1 MGTDSVVVKPG
12 LPRVCDTLLHLDVC
26 KRILAKKKKGKE
38 KRFRRWLPKRLT
50 FHHLVLYRN
59 ATLFV
64 GEKAGPCLYKVHIGN
79 VYTFL
84 ALVFDV
90 ASDDG

>member
-26 KRILAKKKKGKE
+26 KRILAKKKKE
-38 KRFRRWLPKRLT
+38 KKKDFDVGYRSVSPFIISSCIEKQLCSLARRL
-50 FHHLVLYRN
+50 
-59 ATLFV
+59 
-64 GEKAGPCLYKVHIGN
+64 PCLYKVHIGN